1 MDATMTAPEQ
11 PGPNAQRILRYL
23 DDQDE
28 AVAAARVIANDERA
42 SAEERAAALQELETI
57 RTRLE
62 QRAPTHIDRLLTAA
76 VDPSAAPALRAI
88 SRRFFTDLGWLR
100 DEDFTLHTRDE
111 LRTRIVELM
120 KAQGRWPDGVD

>member
-1 MDATMTAPEQ
+1 MTSSEQ
-11 PGPNAQRILRYL
+11 PRPNAQEILRYL
-23 DDQDE
+23 DNQDE
-28 AVAAARVIANDERA
+28 AVAAARAVANDENA
-42 SAEERAAALQELETI
+42 SPEERAAALRELETI

-88 SRRFFTDLGWLR
+88 SRRFFTDLGWLS

-111 LRTRIVELM
+111 LRARVVELM